1 MLDYNKERKEIQ
13 CLSFSRFLIFFLLV
27 FESNII
33 STVLN
38 SLLWQGI
45 FIPYLV
51 GGGWLFEGILVM
63 HLFFFWKIA
72 GV

>member
-1 MLDYNKERKEIQ
+1 MFVFQSVLN
-13 CLSFSRFLIFFLLV
+13 IFFLV